1 MSHTILLVILVGVA
15 AAVGSMLRYAVDQ
28 VVQRR
33 TGGVVLPLGTM
44 TVNATGSLVLGVA
57 TGLALTGHLS
67 STGLAVIGA
76 GLCGGLTTF
85 STWTYETLRLLEDGS
100 VQEALINVVAS
111 LALGLALAAA
121 GLFVTTHV

>member
-1 MSHTILLVILVGVA
+1 MTHAILLVILVGVA
-15 AAVGSMLRYAVDQ
+15 AALGSMLRYAVDQ

-44 TVNATGSLVLGVA
+44 TVNAAGSLVLGLA
-57 TGLALTGHLS
+57 TGLTLKGHLS
-67 STGLAVIGA
+67 SVGLAVIGT

-121 GLFVTTHV
+121 GLFLASHV